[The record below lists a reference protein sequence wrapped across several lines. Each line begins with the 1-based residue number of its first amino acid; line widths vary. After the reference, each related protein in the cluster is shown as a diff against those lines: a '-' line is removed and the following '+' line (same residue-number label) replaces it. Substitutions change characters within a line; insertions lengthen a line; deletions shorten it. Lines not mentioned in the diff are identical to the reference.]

1 MNDVTPLARKL
12 ATVGSALALAAAG
25 LFLSSAPASAAT
37 SCYGSGCTG
46 LDPAATVCQSDA
58 RTVRTAA
65 WGVELRYSP
74 TCRAAW
80 ARKTSGAS
88 FDTVIRVHN
97 SRGASAGVY
106 YGGNGTAYTAM
117 VDDKDILAW
126 ACEVRAY
133 ETLQTDCTDRY

>member
-1 MNDVTPLARKL
+1 MRTSVVSRLGAV
-12 ATVGSALALAAAG
+12 ASASVLAATA
-25 LFLSSAPASAAT
+25 LISAASPASAAT
-37 SCYGSGCTG
+37 SCYASTCQGK
-46 LDPAATVCQSDA
+46 DPATTVCQSDA

-97 SRGASAGVY
+97 SQGASAGVY

>member
-1 MNDVTPLARKL
+1 MRTSVVSRLGAI
-12 ATVGSALALAAAG
+12 ASASVLAATA
-25 LFLSSAPASAAT
+25 LISAASPASAAT
-37 SCYGSGCTG
+37 SCYASTCQGK
-46 LDPAATVCQSDA
+46 DPATTVCQSDA

-97 SRGASAGVY
+97 SQGASAGVY

-133 ETLQTDCTDRY
+133 ETLQTDCTAKY